1 MGRGGLK
8 AAFGRAPK
16 LGNLAA
22 EAPRP
27 QICKFIRKT
36 IRKMVGFQGGAQ
48 IRESGSGGAGL
59 YRSAACD
66 HKTLKQLMNKRANK
80 LVRIVY
86 TTNGPPKETTVRKLQ
101 ETTTKTRSRKK
112 REKIHLCEFV
122 QSTK

>member
-1 MGRGGLK
+1 MRNTRNKNYSENSHKTTQRGVTHTHTHLGRGGLK

-27 QICKFIRKT
+27 QFSKFIRKT

-48 IRESGSGGAGL
+48 IRESGSGGAVL

-66 HKTLKQLMNKRANK
+66 ENT
-80 LVRIVY
+80 
-86 TTNGPPKETTVRKLQ
+86 
-101 ETTTKTRSRKK
+101 
-112 REKIHLCEFV
+112 
-122 QSTK
+122 